1 MNALGIAS
9 VAALAAAHLHGPAT
23 AVSRPGLGVFS
34 HVVIVVQENRSFDN
48 LFQGY
53 PGANT
58 VASGVTS
65 TGQTVP
71 LQPIP
76 IGGGFDINHRLS
88 DFVAACD
95 GTGSLPGT
103 NCRNDAFDL
112 EAWGG
117 SQQYGTLPMYSYVP
131 SSDTQQYFA
140 LAQQYVLADDNF
152 ASHLDASF
160 VGHQYLIAAQAQ
172 AAVDIPMGKWGCG
185 SQVDTITQGRT
196 IGPTEPAC
204 FEETTL
210 SDEVDQAG
218 LKWKLY
224 APRKKDPGFNWVGYQ
239 AIDHI
244 RNGPEWKKNVVSP
257 NTKLLSDIT
266 AGKLPSVSWVIPA
279 YAESDHEG
287 AGDQLGEQWVSTVVN
302 AVGQSPYWSNTAIV
316 VVWDD
321 WGGFYD
327 HVAPPYEDYD
337 GLGFRTPLLVISAYS
352 KQNYVSH
359 VQYEFGSILQFVEDV
374 FSLGRLAASDTRAN
388 SLVPDCFTFPSR
400 PRPFVPVRTSMTPQ
414 QLERAVA
421 SQPIY
426 VDPAAGD

>member
-1 MNALGIAS
+1 
-9 VAALAAAHLHGPAT
+9 
-23 AVSRPGLGVFS
+23 
-34 HVVIVVQENRSFDN
+34 
-48 LFQGY
+48 
-53 PGANT
+53 
-58 VASGVTS
+58 
-65 TGQTVP
+65 
-71 LQPIP
+71 
-76 IGGGFDINHRLS
+76 
-88 DFVAACD
+88 
-95 GTGSLPGT
+95 
-103 NCRNDAFDL
+103 
-112 EAWGG
+112 
-117 SQQYGTLPMYSYVP
+117 
-131 SSDTQQYFA
+131 
-140 LAQQYVLADDNF
+140 
-152 ASHLDASF
+152 
-160 VGHQYLIAAQAQ
+160 
-172 AAVDIPMGKWGCG
+172 
-185 SQVDTITQGRT
+185 
-196 IGPTEPAC
+196 
-204 FEETTL
+204 
-210 SDEVDQAG
+210 
-218 LKWKLY
+218 
-224 APRKKDPGFNWVGYQ
+224 
-239 AIDHI
+239 
-244 RNGPEWKKNVVSP
+244 
-257 NTKLLSDIT
+257 
-266 AGKLPSVSWVIPA
+266 VIPA